1 MIKKHIPNCITLTNL
16 LCGALS
22 IYFLYVSDSVLLP
35 SIFILLGAIFDF
47 FDGLTAR
54 LLKVTS
60 AIGKELDSLADVV
73 TFGLAPSLITVEVL
87 KDSLLSNGFSLFIS
101 NILCLIPLF
110 MALMSAYRLAN
121 FNVDERQSVNFIGLP
136 TPANAL
142 LWLSLPV
149 LSYLSDKKI
158 HLWGIYQQEVYSSL
172 VEILLNP
179 WFIIVF
185 SIIMGVM
192 LIAPINMFSFKFK
205 NFTWQDNKVKF
216 IFLVICILLIFV
228 FNCFAIP
235 FIVLMYIIISL
246 ISNFTKNGI

>member
-1 MIKKHIPNCITLTNL
+1 MIKKHVPNCITLTNL

-22 IYFLYVSDSVLLP
+22 IYFLYISDNVLLP

-87 KDSLLSNGFSLFIS
+87 KGSLINSGFSIFTA
-101 NILCLIPLF
+101 NILGLVPLF

-121 FNVDERQSVNFIGLP
+121 FNVDERQTVNFIGLP

-142 LWLSLPV
+142 LWLSLPM
-149 LSYLSDKKI
+149 LEYFSDKKI
-158 HLWGIYQQEVYSSL
+158 HLWGIYQEGIYSQI
-172 VEILLNP
+172 VDILLNP
-179 WFIIVF
+179 WFIIIF
-185 SIIMGVM
+185 SILMGIM

-205 NFTWQDNKVKF
+205 NFSWQDNKVRF
-216 IFLVICILLIFV
+216 LFLVISVLLIFI

-235 FIVLMYIIISL
+235 FIILTYIIISL